1 MERSTT
7 ADLRKLLTVGQ
18 FEGGDQVPRAG
29 QSRKAADDALT
40 DRISVGLIIRT
51 FPPELV
57 DAVVASCGRTEHRQ
71 RLLPSRTT
79 VYFVLAICLFTQESY
94 ARVAELLTDGLLW
107 AGVDHAARRLPTTAA
122 ISRARARLGP
132 EPLAG
137 LFAEVTRP
145 SGSRPAPGDRYRH
158 WRVVTADTAAV
169 PVPESEENRSCYGG
183 QPAAV
188 PAQRRLPHS
197 PRGDLPRVHVLA
209 LGGHISHTIRHAVL
223 ERPPHHSI
231 GTLARELCG
240 ALGTGDLL
248 LADDE
253 FDDPVTLAG
262 ARATGADLVWRTRP
276 RAPLQTTGL
285 LPDGSRLC
293 ELAGLPGAV
302 RVIGAAPTSGA
313 PLATTVLDHQEAP
326 APELIALH
334 RRRWRLHAS
343 LASLGTLAPGRPQ
356 VLRSRW
362 PDGVEQEV
370 WGHLLVHH
378 TIRSLMHPTEP

>member
-1 MERSTT
+1 M
-7 ADLRKLLTVGQ
+7 
-18 FEGGDQVPRAG
+18 PRAG
-29 QSRKAADDALT
+29 QSRKAADDALA

-57 DAVVASCGRTEHRQ
+57 DAAVASCGRTEVRQ

-94 ARVAELLTDGLLW
+94 ARVAELLTDGLFW
-107 AGVDHAARRLPTTAA
+107 TGVDHAERRQPTTAA

-132 EPLAG
+132 EPLAT
-137 LFAEVTRP
+137 LFTEVSRSSP
-145 SGSRPAPGDRYRH
+145 SHPASGDRYRH
-158 WRVVTADTAAV
+158 WRVVTADAAAV
-169 PVPESEENRSCYGG
+169 PVPESKENRSCYGG
-183 QPAAV
+183 PPAAV
-188 PAQRRLPHS
+188 PAQGRPAHS
-197 PRGDLPRVHVLA
+197 RRGDLPHVHVLA
-209 LGGHISHTIRHAVL
+209 LGGHSSHTIRHAVL
-223 ERPPHHSI
+223 ERPPDHPA

-262 ARATGADLVWRTRP
+262 AWATGADLVWRTRP
-276 RAPLQTTGL
+276 RAPLQTNAL

-293 ELAGLPGAV
+293 ELSGFPGTV
-302 RVIGAAPTSGA
+302 RVIGAAPTSSP

-334 RRRWRLHAS
+334 RHRWRLHTS
-343 LASLGTLAPGRPQ
+343 LATLGTLSPGRPQ

-370 WGHLLVHH
+370 WGHLLIHH
-378 TIRSLMHPTEP
+378 TIRGLMHATEP

>member
-7 ADLRKLLTVGQ
+7 ADLRKPLTVGQ
-18 FEGGDQVPRAG
+18 FTGGDQVPRAG

-57 DAVVASCGRTEHRQ
+57 DAAVASCGRTEVRQ

-94 ARVAELLTDGLLW
+94 ARVAELLTDGLFW
-107 AGVDHAARRLPTTAA
+107 AGVDRASRRQPTTAA

-132 EPLAG
+132 EPLAA
-137 LFAEVTRP
+137 LFTEV
-145 SGSRPAPGDRYRH
+145 SRASPAPPASADRYRH
-158 WRVVTADTAAV
+158 WRVVTADAAAV

-183 QPAAV
+183 QPVAV
-188 PAQRRLPHS
+188 PAQGRPARS
-197 PRGDLPRVHVLA
+197 RRGDLPRVHVLA
-209 LGGHISHTIRHAVL
+209 LGGHSSNAIRHAVL
-223 ERPPHHSI
+223 GRPPDHPA

-248 LADDE
+248 LAGDE
-253 FDDPVTLAG
+253 FDDPATLAG
-262 ARATGADLVWRTRP
+262 AWATGADLVWRTRT
-276 RAPLQTTGL
+276 RAPLQTNAL

-293 ELAGLPGAV
+293 ERAGFPGTV
-302 RVIGAAPTSGA
+302 RVIGAAPASSA

-334 RRRWRLHAS
+334 HHRWRLHAS
-343 LASLGTLAPGRPQ
+343 LASLGTLSPGRPQ

-370 WGHLLVHH
+370 WGHLLIHH
-378 TIRSLMHPTEP
+378 TLRSLIRATDS